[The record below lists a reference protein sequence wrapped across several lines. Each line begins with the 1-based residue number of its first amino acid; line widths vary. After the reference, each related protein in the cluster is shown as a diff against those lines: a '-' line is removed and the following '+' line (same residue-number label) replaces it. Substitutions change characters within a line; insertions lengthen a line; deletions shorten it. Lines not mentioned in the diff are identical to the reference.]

1 MIPMIRVAGMVS
13 AAALLLAAC
22 SDRAAE
28 PATVESESPA
38 AAQAGPG
45 VSVPARPSSSGQPV
59 RGDASAVA
67 LAVEGE
73 GLRFFARST
82 GSATP
87 LAFGLGADQVL
98 EVLERNRGPADRG
111 TNENCGAG
119 PVQYANWA
127 DGLSVVLQ
135 TGRFVGWSL
144 DGRAAGAI
152 GTANGIGPGSSRAEL
167 DEAFGTVT
175 VSQTSLGSE
184 FAAGEIFGVLDG
196 PSATAKITDMWA
208 GVSCVAR

>member
-1 MIPMIRVAGMVS
+1 MIPMTRVAGLMS
-13 AAALLLAAC
+13 ASALLLSAC
-22 SDRAAE
+22 SDRAAG
-28 PATVESESPA
+28 PAPVEAGSPA
-38 AAQAGPG
+38 AAGTPPG
-45 VSVPARPSSSGQPV
+45 TPAPAQPSSSGQAAS
-59 RGDASAVA
+59 RDASAVA

-87 LAFGLGADQVL
+87 LPFGLGTDQVL
-98 EVLERNRGPADRG
+98 EVLERNRGPAARG
-111 TNENCGAG
+111 TNEDCGAG

-135 TGRFVGWSL
+135 NGRFVGWSL

-152 GTANGIGPGSSRAEL
+152 GTANGIGPGSTRDEL
-167 DEAFGTVT
+167 DKAFGTVT